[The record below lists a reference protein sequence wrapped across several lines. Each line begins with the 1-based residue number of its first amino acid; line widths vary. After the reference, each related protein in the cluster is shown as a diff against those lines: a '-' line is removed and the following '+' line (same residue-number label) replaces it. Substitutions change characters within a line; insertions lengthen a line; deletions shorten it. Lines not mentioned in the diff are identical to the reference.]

1 MRGVCSVGVLT
12 DFFSEQSVEWNV
24 GSSGIDGEPELGG
37 NVLGAGD
44 AQYRLMDYELCHFFE
59 LARGEESECVGFR
72 GKVFGCLEA
81 RSVADPGR
89 NGRCVGV
96 AMSRELQ
103 EVFAKWAE
111 VTKS

>member
-1 MRGVCSVGVLT
+1 MLT
-12 DFFSEQSVEWNV
+12 DFFSEQSAEGHV

-59 LARGEESECVGFR
+59 LARGEVTECAEFR